1 MSCDTLRIIWLHYG
15 VENPKWDARILE
27 HLKNDSTVEISLL
40 DAKKAVYEDVQQC
53 GLTSS
58 SLLVNRVSDAQNPE
72 LAKFVLSL
80 LQYAKDFLKIPTTN
94 GLKTYNIAC
103 SKALQSQVIS
113 HLGLCQPETR
123 IVRIQ
128 QGGASNTVRVQQDV
142 ASVLGNAI
150 LSGTSNIDALRSA
163 AEEVGFPLLVKP
175 NAGGFGAGIRKF
187 STEGELNDAL
197 LSSGKEE
204 IFSSSNDGVLLVQR
218 CHENAEF
225 YRIWHLDGKVQ
236 VATRVSEHIDSKTG
250 DGIFGSNSSGGDG
263 ASISYNSCA
272 CSTSKE
278 FVAFDPEPAVH
289 DEIERIVRFC
299 GAAMGSIE
307 FMVVPNEGE
316 HGVGGLQ
323 GRKCAN
329 RRLYFD
335 INMLSTLPFSDRI
348 EFESEELREKY
359 SDPHK
364 QVADFIKAKASS
376 MSAS

>member
-15 VENPKWDARILE
+15 VESPKWDATILE

-72 LAKFVLSL
+72 LVKFVLSL
-80 LQYAKDFLKIPTTN
+80 LQYAKDFLKITTTN

-113 HLGLCQPETR
+113 HLGLCQPKTR

-128 QGGASNTVRVQQDV
+128 QGSASN
-142 ASVLGNAI
+142 
-150 LSGTSNIDALRSA
+150 TSNIDALRSA

-187 STEGELNDAL
+187 STEEELYDAL

-204 IFSSSNDGVLLVQR
+204 LFSSSNDGVLLVQR

-236 VATRVSEHIDSKTG
+236 VATRVSENIDSKTG
-250 DGIFGSNSSGGDG
+250 DGISGSNSSRGDG
-263 ASISYNSCA
+263 ASVSYNSCA
-272 CSTSKE
+272 CSASKE

-307 FMVVPNEGE
+307 FMVVPNEDE
-316 HGVGGLQ
+316 YEVGLQ
-323 GRKCAN
+323 GRKRAN